1 LIVMNRVSE
10 VAFFNVNGRLL
21 VHAGSYNENDSLA
34 SLNGESLTTVVGSEA
49 KITEEYAQAA
59 VAVIDKM
66 SWRLK
71 ESGKTSEHVGYI
83 AVRVPTTRLGPFAS
97 YVEKAALG
105 IGGIVAIS
113 SMTLFWMLVRSIM
126 LPLKRLVI
134 TVQKMGAGD
143 HAVRADKKDD
153 AYLGGLASA
162 FNQLA
167 DSIFEHRQQLAQ
179 TNEQLAKN
187 NIDLEATVATRTM
200 QLEAAASRLQ
210 AEIAEKEDFLRAISH
225 DLNAPLRNI
234 GGMVTMLMMKNKELS
249 QDVLQRLERIKKNV
263 EVETDLIN
271 ELLELSR
278 IKTRRQTF
286 EKVDLEAM
294 VWD

>member
-1 LIVMNRVSE
+1 L
-10 VAFFNVNGRLL
+10 
-21 VHAGSYNENDSLA
+21 AG
-34 SLNGESLTTVVGSEA
+34 
-49 KITEEYAQAA
+49 
-59 VAVIDKM
+59 
-66 SWRLK
+66 
-71 ESGKTSEHVGYI
+71 
-83 AVRVPTTRLGPFAS
+83 
-97 YVEKAALG
+97 
-105 IGGIVAIS
+105 
-113 SMTLFWMLVRSIM
+113 
-126 LPLKRLVI
+126 
-134 TVQKMGAGD
+134 
-143 HAVRADKKDD
+143 
-153 AYLGGLASA
+153 A

-167 DSIFEHRQQLAQ
+167 DSICDHRQQLAH

-187 NIDLEATVATRTM
+187 NSDLEATVATRTM

-210 AEIAEKEDFLRAISH
+210 AEIAKKEEFRRAISH

-249 QDVLQRLERIKKNV
+249 EDVLQRLERIKRNV

-294 VWD
+294 VWDLRGLFE